1 MDFEL
6 NAGWR
11 SALDCRCALF
21 NSEVC
26 RHDLELG
33 FEIKIEFGN
42 ECIFQNGFGLKR

>member
-6 NAGWR
+6 NADWR
-11 SALDCRCALF
+11 SALDRRCALF

-26 RHDLELG
+26 RHNLELG

-42 ECIFQNGFGLKR
+42 EVIFQKGFGLKR